1 MQKKSFRLCIFF
13 RFSIAFFNSSLLLSI
28 GVFLGLSLA
37 ISPSASAAVPL
48 ALKSAVSKALES
60 NKDMGRARE
69 KINEAEAQIPVV
81 RSKIFPELSVVA
93 NSTTKKDAVN
103 SNSVAFG
110 GESYNSHLFGVRLVQ
125 PLLSFGIFSAIDSS
139 KKDIELRQLDAEI
152 TQRDLSASVIKVY
165 YQVILFNRNLETL
178 KRQQEIVQSSLR
190 ETLQRQKSG
199 RSSLLDVLQVR
210 TEEALLKAQLSQLE
224 SEIKVAVSELAYLMG
239 DSKVSEIVL
248 PSQVDFPSLE
258 KIDYE
263 LLKKDFRAFKIEKI
277 QLLTE
282 QVQAQK
288 QVTRGRHLP
297 SLNLTAG
304 YDYNST
310 RRSDLFADNSNSWN
324 MGLQLSV
331 PLFSGLSS
339 IYQQRVLLSQQQQLE
354 FERLQVISETEFHQ
368 ISSREKLEAAHQSIE
383 SGAAALKLAQD
394 SVKEAQRQFR
404 FSTLDLTQYLNIQRS
419 LFQAESALNS
429 SKYNYLKALTDYYS
443 ASGQPMTK
451 LVTFLE
457 AH

>member
-1 MQKKSFRLCIFF
+1 MFNCRMLRFDLKLRGMQKSFPSCIFF
-13 RFSIAFFNSSLLLSI
+13 TFSIAFL
-28 GVFLGLSLA
+28 FL
-37 ISPSASAAVPL
+37 SPSSSAAVVPL
-48 ALKSAVSKALES
+48 ALKAAVSKALEK
-60 NKDMGRARE
+60 NKDAGRVRE
-69 KINEAEAQIPVV
+69 KITEAEQQIPVV
-81 RSKIFPELSVVA
+81 RSKLFPDLSIVA

-103 SNSVAFG
+103 SSSAAFG
-110 GESYNSHLFGVRLVQ
+110 GESYNTHLFGVRLIQ
-125 PLLSFGIFSAIDSS
+125 PLLSFGIFSAIDSA
-139 KKDIELRQLDAEI
+139 KKDIELRELDAEI
-152 TQRDLSASVIKVY
+152 TQRDLSASVIKAY
-165 YQVILFNRNLETL
+165 YQVILFNRNLETM

-199 RSSLLDVLQVR
+199 RSSMLDVLQVK

-224 SEIKVAVSELAYLMG
+224 SEINVAVSELAYLMG
-239 DSKVSEIVL
+239 DTQMSAIVL

-258 KIDYE
+258 KIDYG

-288 QVTRGRHLP
+288 QITRGRHLP

-304 YDYNST
+304 YDYNSS
-310 RRSDLFADNSNSWN
+310 RRSDLFDDDSNSWN
-324 MGLQLSV
+324 MGLQLTV
-331 PLFSGLSS
+331 PLFSGFSS
-339 IYQQRVLLSQQQQLE
+339 IYAQRVLLSQQQQLD
-354 FERLQVISETEFHQ
+354 FERLQAISETEFLQ

-383 SGAAALKLAQD
+383 TGAVALKLAQD

-443 ASGQPMTK
+443 ASGQSMTQ

-457 AH
+457 EH